1 MRTID
6 ARSIGISLGR
16 KNVLQGTRE
25 ERIVGGRGWAREGA
39 GGGGD
44 GTMGSGDGGGHRRGG
59 R

>member
-6 ARSIGISLGR
+6 ARLIGISLGR

-25 ERIVGGRGWAREGA
+25 ERIIGGMGWARERV

-44 GTMGSGDGGGHRRGG
+44 GTMGSGDGGGHRSCG

>member
-1 MRTID
+1 MID
-6 ARSIGISLGR
+6 AQLIGVSLGR

-25 ERIVGGRGWAREGA
+25 ERIFGGRGWAREGA

-44 GTMGSGDGGGHRRGG
+44 GTMGLEDGGGHSSGG